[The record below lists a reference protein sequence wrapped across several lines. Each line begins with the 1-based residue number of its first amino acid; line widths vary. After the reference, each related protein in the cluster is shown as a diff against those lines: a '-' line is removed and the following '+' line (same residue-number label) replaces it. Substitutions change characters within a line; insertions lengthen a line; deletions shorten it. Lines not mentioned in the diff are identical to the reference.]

1 MIKMPERSDAVID
14 FLKFRRSNL
23 AKTMSGPGPTKIQLD
38 EILEIAARVP
48 DHRKLEPWRFIVFRG
63 EARQSFGHHLGA
75 IYQKNNPEM
84 PQDRVIFEAARMM
97 RAPVVVAVISSPI
110 HCPRGTP
117 EWEQQLSSAAVCF
130 NMCLTSQ
137 AYGYAAQWLTEWYA
151 YDPEIGR
158 LLGLTES
165 ENVSGFIYIGNAS
178 EAPTERKRPDLSH
191 KTSIWLDNS

>member
-23 AKTMSGPGPTKIQLD
+23 AKTMSGPGPTEIQLD

-48 DHRKLEPWRFIVFRG
+48 DHRKLEPWRFIIFRG

-75 IYQKNNPEM
+75 VFQKNNPDM
-84 PQDRVIFEAARMM
+84 PQDRVIFEAGRLQ

-110 HCPRGTP
+110 DCPRGTP

-130 NMCLTSQ
+130 NLCLTAQ
-137 AYGYAAQWLTEWYA
+137 ACGFAAQWLTEWYS
-151 YDPEIGR
+151 YDPDIAQI
-158 LLGLTES
+158 LKLGSS
-165 ENVSGFIYIGNAS
+165 ERVSGFIYLGSAT
-178 EAPTERKRPDLSH
+178 ETPTERKRPVLSAL
-191 KTSIWLDNS
+191 TRIWPEV